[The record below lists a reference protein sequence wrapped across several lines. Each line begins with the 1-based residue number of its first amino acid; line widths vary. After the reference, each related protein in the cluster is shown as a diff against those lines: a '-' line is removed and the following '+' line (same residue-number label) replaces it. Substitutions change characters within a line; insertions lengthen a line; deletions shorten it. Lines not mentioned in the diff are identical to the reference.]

1 MRVTSNGVPVKGS
14 TDLDTDR
21 AFFAR
26 LGIAFAISIIVSGVM
41 MFAVGPVP
49 QTGEGAQLALN
60 ATAQDVKY

>member
-1 MRVTSNGVPVKGS
+1 M
-14 TDLDTDR
+14 DTDR